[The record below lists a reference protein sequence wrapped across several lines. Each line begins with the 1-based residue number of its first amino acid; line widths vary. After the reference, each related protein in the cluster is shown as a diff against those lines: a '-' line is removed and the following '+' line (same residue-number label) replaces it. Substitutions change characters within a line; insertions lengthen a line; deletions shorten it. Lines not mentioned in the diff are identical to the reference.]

1 MKDVHGSQDWR
12 ALCELASQEQ
22 DPEKLLDLIS
32 KINQAL
38 EEWNRQSRMD
48 RSPIKIKNVMLPANM
63 LEEQKEE
70 QRLELP
76 GVYLPL
82 VSPSEY
88 DC

>member
-1 MKDVHGSQDWR
+1 MKDVHGSHDWR

-38 EEWNRQSRMD
+38 EECNRQSRIN
-48 RSPIKIKNVMLPANM
+48 RAPIKIEHVLVPASM
-63 LEEQKEE
+63 FDEPKV
-70 QRLELP
+70 ELP

-82 VSPSEY
+82 VPPEY